1 MHSSRTAFTLP
12 TAFLRFLALALV
24 AALAGCASFNSINAE
39 VSSFSRW
46 PAGRAPGSFA
56 FERLPSQQTPEQD
69 TVEAAARTALES
81 AGFTSATGRDSADVL
96 VQVTSGNGISTVIR
110 DSRDG
115 PFWYG
120 GGAYGRG
127 FWGPGF
133 GLGFRYDTPVYEF
146 RVDLVLRDRRSN
158 EILYETHARHERVG
172 SSLGSYLLQPLA
184 KASMDGFP
192 SPPAGGRHVTVL
204 LPDAR

>member
-1 MHSSRTAFTLP
+1 MPRILRT
-12 TAFLRFLALALV
+12 LALV
-24 AALAGCASFNSINAE
+24 LLAALGGCAGFNSINAE

-69 TVEAAARTALES
+69 TVEAAARSALEG
-81 AGFTSATGRDSADVL
+81 AGFQSAAARDSADVL
-96 VQVTSGNGISTVIR
+96 VQVTSGSGISSVIR

-120 GGAYGRG
+120 GGVYGRG

-133 GLGFRYDTPVYEF
+133 GLGWRSDTPVYEF

-172 SSLGSYLLQPLA
+172 GSLGSYLLQPLA
-184 KASMDGFP
+184 KASMDAFP
-192 SPPAGGRHVTVL
+192 SPPAGARNITVL
-204 LPDAR
+204 LPQR

>member
-1 MHSSRTAFTLP
+1 MPSSTATTRP
-12 TAFLRFLALALV
+12 GTFLRILAFMLLAV
-24 AALAGCASFNSINAE
+24 FGGCAHLNTINAE

-46 PAGRAPGSFA
+46 PAGRAPGKFA

-69 TVEAAARTALES
+69 TVEAAARDALEG
-81 AGFTSATGRDSADVL
+81 AGFKSASGPADADVL
-96 VQVTSGNGISTVIR
+96 VQVTSGSGVSGVIR
-110 DSRDG
+110 DTRDG

-120 GGAYGRG
+120 GGVYGRG

-146 RVDLVLRDRRSN
+146 RVDLVLRDRRTN

-172 SSLGSYLLQPLA
+172 SGLGSYLLQPLA

-192 SPPAGGRHVTVL
+192 SPPAGGRHVSVL
-204 LPDAR
+204 LPDTR

>member
-1 MHSSRTAFTLP
+1 MHSSIAITRP
-12 TAFLRFLALALV
+12 NSFLRILAFVLL
-24 AALAGCASFNSINAE
+24 AALSGCAHFNSINAE

-69 TVEAAARTALES
+69 TVEAAARSALEG
-81 AGFTSATGRDSADVL
+81 AGFQSAAGRDSADVL
-96 VQVTSGNGISTVIR
+96 VQVTSGSGISGVIH

-120 GGAYGRG
+120 GGVYGRG

-133 GLGFRYDTPVYEF
+133 GFGLRYDTPVYEF

-172 SSLGSYLLQPLA
+172 NRLGSYLLQPLS

-192 SPPAGGRHVTVL
+192 SPPAGGRNITVV
-204 LPDAR
+204 LPETR